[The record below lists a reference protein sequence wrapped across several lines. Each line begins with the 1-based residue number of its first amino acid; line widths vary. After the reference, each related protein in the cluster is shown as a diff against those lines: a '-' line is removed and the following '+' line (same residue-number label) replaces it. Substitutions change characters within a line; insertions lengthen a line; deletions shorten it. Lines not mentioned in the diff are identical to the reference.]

1 MEALIEKRNQILTEL
16 RGTEQKIGKAIETS
30 SLYTSLMDHCVKRT
44 TDVHAQNYCK
54 KEVMIK
60 FLSLL
65 EIFKD

>member
-44 TDVHAQNYCK
+44 PDADCK